1 MKQDLLFSK
10 EPENK
15 EEFTKRFDEFYTKFG
30 RLYDALV
37 KIFPI
42 WKHWISRTLPHI
54 EGRQVLEVS
63 FGTGYLLTRFAN
75 QFETYGVDLNERM
88 VNIARKNLKKRGFSA
103 ELYQANIES
112 LPFENETFDTI
123 VNTMAFSGY
132 PDGNKAMS
140 EIRRVFKMRGRL
152 IIIDINY
159 PQNGNWVGKI
169 LINLWILSGDLVR
182 DMKTLFEKFTFD
194 FTDEE
199 IGGFGTIHK
208 YVAIKR

>member
-1 MKQDLLFSK
+1 M
-10 EPENK
+10 
-15 EEFTKRFDEFYTKFG
+15 
-30 RLYDALV
+30 
-37 KIFPI
+37 
-42 WKHWISRTLPHI
+42 
-54 EGRQVLEVS
+54 
-63 FGTGYLLTRFAN
+63 
-75 QFETYGVDLNERM
+75 
-88 VNIARKNLKKRGFSA
+88 
-103 ELYQANIES
+103 YQANIES

-140 EIRRVFKMRGRL
+140 EIRRVLKTRGRL

-159 PQNGNWVGKI
+159 PQNGNWVGKK

>member
-1 MKQDLLFSK
+1 M
-10 EPENK
+10 
-15 EEFTKRFDEFYTKFG
+15 
-30 RLYDALV
+30 
-37 KIFPI
+37 
-42 WKHWISRTLPHI
+42 
-54 EGRQVLEVS
+54 EVS
-63 FGTGYLLTRFAN
+63 FGTGYLLTTFAN

-88 VNIARKNLKKRGFSA
+88 VNIARENLKKIGLSA

-140 EIRRVFKMRGRL
+140 EIRRVLKTRGRL

-159 PQNGNWVGKI
+159 PQNGNWVGKK
-169 LINLWILSGDLVR
+169 LINLWILTGDLVR
-182 DMKTLFEKFTFD
+182 GMKTLFEKFTFD

>member
-1 MKQDLLFSK
+1 MKQNLLFSK

-15 EEFTKRFDEFYTKFG
+15 EEFAKGFDEFYTKFG
-30 RLYDALV
+30 RLYDALF

-88 VNIARKNLKKRGFSA
+88 VNIARKNLKKRGLSA

-140 EIRRVFKMRGRL
+140 EIRRVLKTRGRL

-159 PQNGNWVGKI
+159 PQNGNRVGKK

>member
-1 MKQDLLFSK
+1 M
-10 EPENK
+10 
-15 EEFTKRFDEFYTKFG
+15 
-30 RLYDALV
+30 
-37 KIFPI
+37 
-42 WKHWISRTLPHI
+42 
-54 EGRQVLEVS
+54 EVS

-88 VNIARKNLKKRGFSA
+88 VNIARKNLKKRGLSA

-140 EIRRVFKMRGRL
+140 EIRRVLKTGGRL

-159 PQNGNWVGKI
+159 PQNGNRVGKN
-169 LINLWILSGDLVR
+169 LINLWILTGDLVR
-182 DMKTLFEKFTFD
+182 GMKTLFEKFTFD